1 MSESLKA
8 EASIPCIEL
17 PEIPR
22 IPDIELP
29 FGASLKGFLN
39 FAEGTPTDCTAS
51 FNLMIQLMP
60 LLVSMGCL
68 LKILKVAAKLPDF
81 VKAVPNVVTD
91 PTGVVKAVPDLVDA
105 IVDLQNCLPPLMF
118 PRLLISIKAMLLLV
132 ANFFSCFLKE
142 LENILRIIADLE
154 SHIQVAEGNP
164 ALQASLRCARES
176 AQGSMT
182 NLTLSLSSLQP
193 LLGMIGMVG
202 GMVGAPP
209 LGSAIDALDKLSTSK
224 FELGGAVEEDI
235 TIGIREVITTLKV
248 IADQIP
254 G

>member
-1 MSESLKA
+1 MSESVKA

-17 PEIPR
+17 PEIPK

-29 FGASLKGFLN
+29 FGASLTGFLDY
-39 FAEGTPTDCTAS
+39 AEGTPTDCTAS

-68 LKILKVAAKLPDF
+68 LKILKVVAKLPDF
-81 VKAVPNVVTD
+81 VKAVPDVPTN
-91 PTGVVKAVPDLVDA
+91 PTGVTKAIPDLVDA
-105 IVDLQNCLPPLMF
+105 IDDLKDCLPPLMF

-132 ANFFSCFLKE
+132 VNFFSCFLKE
-142 LENILRIIADLE
+142 LESTLRIIADLE
-154 SHIQVAEGNP
+154 SQIQVAEGNP

-193 LLGMIGMVG
+193 LLGMIGTVG
-202 GMVGAPP
+202 GIVGAPP
-209 LGSAIDALDKLSTSK
+209 LDGAVAALDKLNTSNT
-224 FELGGAVEEDI
+224 EVGGAVDEDI